1 MKQAK
6 NNATRTPPAPDT
18 ATEPLLA
25 VDNLYKRFPLHAGL
39 FASYGEFV
47 YALNGITFSVAPQE
61 SYGLVGESG
70 SGKTTAARII
80 ASAYTA
86 DHGTVTIGGNTVGG
100 EFTSHPAVQ
109 YIFQDPAKSLNPR
122 LSVFDILTAGLH
134 YRRKTMSKKD
144 VHAAAA
150 EAMDSV
156 GLSAGQLRRRP
167 IEFSGGQRQRIAIAR
182 ALIHKPH
189 LLICDEVVSA
199 LDLSIRAQIINLL
212 LDLREYHKLTILFI
226 SHDLSLVGYLCDRIG
241 VLYRGTMVEEAPAE
255 SLAAHRYHPYTE
267 RLFTAADLDVNSSR
281 HRAPRT
287 AADAPPAAK
296 EDTPHHHYHHTQRPP
311 AWDTPLQ
318 APPYTHVTPT
328 HRYIK
333 E

>member
-6 NNATRTPPAPDT
+6 DNAASAPALDT

-134 YRRKTMSKKD
+134 YRRKTMRAKK
-144 VHAAAA
+144 
-150 EAMDSV
+150 MYT
-156 GLSAGQLRRRP
+156 QP
-167 IEFSGGQRQRIAIAR
+167 PQRQWTASGSVPDSYGA
-182 ALIHKPH
+182 APLSFPA
-189 LLICDEVVSA
+189 DSGSA
-199 LDLSIRAQIINLL
+199 SP
-212 LDLREYHKLTILFI
+212 LR
-226 SHDLSLVGYLCDRIG
+226 GR
-241 VLYRGTMVEEAPAE
+241 
-255 SLAAHRYHPYTE
+255 
-267 RLFTAADLDVNSSR
+267 
-281 HRAPRT
+281 
-287 AADAPPAAK
+287 
-296 EDTPHHHYHHTQRPP
+296 
-311 AWDTPLQ
+311 
-318 APPYTHVTPT
+318 
-328 HRYIK
+328 
-333 E
+333 